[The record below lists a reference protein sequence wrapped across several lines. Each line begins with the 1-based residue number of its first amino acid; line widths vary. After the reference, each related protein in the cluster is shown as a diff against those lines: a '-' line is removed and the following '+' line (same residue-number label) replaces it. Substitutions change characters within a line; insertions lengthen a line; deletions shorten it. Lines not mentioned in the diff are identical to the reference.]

1 MAVLKVIEVLSNSTK
16 SFEDAIEKAVKK
28 ADKTLKNIRSVNVQ
42 NMSVTVDGGKI
53 KEYRVNLHLS
63 FELE

>member
-1 MAVLKVIEVLSNSTK
+1 MAILKVIELLSSSPK

-42 NMSVTVDGGKI
+42 NMSATIEGGKI
-53 KEYRVNLHLS
+53 KEYRVNMNLT